1 MAGDH
6 GGVNNRF
13 APYLLVGLPAVFL
26 LVFFVVP
33 TALLFSASVLQ
44 SDGMTPTGG
53 LTLDNFGMLLTHRI
67 YIDAI
72 LRSFEIGIAVGALVV
87 LLAYPIAYLLA
98 RTETRWKNLLLAL
111 ALSPLLAS
119 VIVRTYG
126 WWVLFNRDG
135 AINTLLLGAGMIGRP
150 LNMLPSVPVIV
161 IGLTHALMP
170 YGVLTLMASLHGV
183 NPNVERAASSLGAS
197 RMRRFLEVT
206 LPLTMPGI
214 AGGFLLSFGV
224 AISAYA
230 TPAILGG
237 PATQTM
243 ATLIFSLMMTLLN
256 WSLGSAMG
264 VMLLVT
270 SFGVLGLTALAG
282 RRRVV
287 S

>member
-6 GGVNNRF
+6 GGVTSRF

-26 LVFFVVP
+26 LIFFVIP

-53 LTLDNFGMLLTHRI
+53 LTLDNFGTLLTHRI

-87 LLAYPIAYLLA
+87 LLAYPIAYLLV

-135 AINTLLLGAGMIGRP
+135 AINSMLLGLGVISKP
-150 LNMLPSVPVIV
+150 LLMLPSTPVIV

-170 YGVLTLMASLHGV
+170 YGILTLMASLQGIS
-183 NPNVERAASSLGAS
+183 PNVERAASSLGAS

-214 AGGFLLSFGV
+214 VGGFLLAFGV

-237 PATQTM
+237 PASQTM
-243 ATLIFSLMMTLLN
+243 ATLIFTLMMTLLD
-256 WSLGSAMG
+256 WSLGSALG
-264 VMLLVT
+264 VVLLAT
-270 SFGVLGLTALAG
+270 TFGVLALTALAS
-282 RRRVV
+282 RRRAIA
-287 S
+287 